1 MAGLELEL
9 KPVGQPLDSQLTY
22 LTIQPP
28 LGPKTKLK
36 MKLSAQ
42 KQIENLG

>member
-9 KPVGQPLDSQLTY
+9 KPVGQPLDSQLAYFTVE
-22 LTIQPP
+22 PP

-42 KQIENLG
+42 KQIENID